1 MQYLCGWL
9 EHILKAHNYRV
20 VPSIVNLQI
29 PYRKEGG
36 GHVEDPCILRCNSRF
51 PHLLSITG
59 LFMTIFVLA
68 MVNSP
73 FLPIKNN

>member
-1 MQYLCGWL
+1 MQFLCGWL

-36 GHVEDPCILRCNSRF
+36 GHVEDPC
-51 PHLLSITG
+51 HLLSITG